1 MELTLNEKFYNEHF
15 ADIQLGLKPAD
26 QCTDE
31 EMLAG
36 AIPKIWAKAIEK
48 EFQER
53 LYWAQFTGT
62 GRYPGVVRKDEL
74 INKPGDTIYINR
86 ISQLSA
92 DGDLGATHTL
102 EGNEEN
108 LDLTRMSLVPI
119 RKGNAVCWNLIG
131 EKRVNFPLRNTAKEL
146 LGDWAARKVD
156 SMIMAEAR
164 TCQKGIY
171 SGTATS
177 QLTLQTTDTFTAHD
191 LKRAMI
197 ILAANK
203 AQKVDGAAGDYV
215 ALLHP
220 YQYFDLLN
228 DPDWLAAVRQDPASA
243 KLYRGYVGTW
253 MNVDVLMTNQVLGEA
268 NEASPAVTG
277 YHAIVFG
284 ARALAIAFGL
294 PWTWREKL
302 SSYGEQSGIGSDAWL
317 DVEILNEDYILMVK
331 SAGTS
336 PQ

>member
-1 MELTLNEKFYNEHF
+1 MDFKLDEKFFKEHF
-15 ADIQLGLKPAD
+15 SDIRLGVKPAD

-31 EMLAG
+31 ELLAG
-36 AIPKIWAKAIEK
+36 AIPQIWAKALEK
-48 EFQER
+48 EFQEK
-53 LYWAQFTGT
+53 LYWAKFTGT
-62 GRYPGVVRKDEL
+62 GLYSGVVRKDEL
-74 INKPGDTIYINR
+74 IKTPGDRIYINR
-86 ISQLSA
+86 ISQLTA
-92 DGDLGATHTL
+92 DGDLGSTHTL

-108 LDLTRMSLVPI
+108 LSLGRLTLVPE

-131 EKRVNFPLRNTAKEL
+131 EKRVNFPMRDTAKTL
-146 LGDWAARKVD
+146 LADWAARKVD

-164 TCQKGIY
+164 TCQKVIY

-243 KLYRGYVGTW
+243 KL
-253 MNVDVLMTNQVLGEA
+253 
-268 NEASPAVTG
+268 
-277 YHAIVFG
+277 
-284 ARALAIAFGL
+284 
-294 PWTWREKL
+294 
-302 SSYGEQSGIGSDAWL
+302 
-317 DVEILNEDYILMVK
+317 
-331 SAGTS
+331 
-336 PQ
+336 